1 MSVIQ
6 VVCQNCGAKYKLPA
20 TFAADKAKCKACGQA
35 IDVAAQRAQPP
46 ESTAATPVSAK
57 AQPATA
63 KAQPATAKAQPAK
76 ARPASEPARPARAGA
91 ASASS
96 RRAKGDAEGEGTDK
110 PGRRGRGDKEKKKS
124 GMSPAVIGGVLVG
137 VGALVVGG
145 ILMFGGDKPAEAGKS
160 ENQQSVASSGSGGT
174 ATNESA
180 AKSGDGANPASP
192 APIDNAPATTEPAG
206 GTDTPAP
213 TPKAPEATK
222 PAAKPPGA
230 PKFETKADIFDPKTL
245 EPLTY
250 PDEVDAA
257 IRAEIDE
264 AVQAIDGTGTR
275 AARRAKARLEE
286 LGYPALFGL
295 TNRLRDIDY
304 TTRDGT
310 IMAYEI
316 HRLME
321 LIAKGTNTSF
331 KQVDDEPDLETADWN
346 AKGVR
351 TWQNFLQ
358 QNNTLEK
365 YEAFQARKKAALEKQ
380 GK

>member
-46 ESTAATPVSAK
+46 ESTAAAPVS
-57 AQPATA
+57 A

-76 ARPASEPARPARAGA
+76 ARPTSEPARPARAST
-91 ASASS
+91 ASPAS
-96 RRAKGDAEGEGTDK
+96 RRAKGDAGSENSEK
-110 PGRRGRGDKEKKKS
+110 PGRRARGEKEAKKS
-124 GMSPAVIGGVLVG
+124 GMSPAVIGGILVG

-145 ILMFGGDKPAEAGKS
+145 ILMFNGDKPAEAGKT
-160 ENQQSVASSGSGGT
+160 ENPQPVASSGSGSN
-174 ATNESA
+174 AANESA
-180 AKSGDGANPASP
+180 TKIGDGENPATP
-192 APIDNAPATTEPAG
+192 APTDNAPATTDPAG
-206 GTDTPAP
+206 GNDTPAA
-213 TPKAPEATK
+213 TPKAPEAAKPTAK
-222 PAAKPPGA
+222 PAGA

-310 IMAYEI
+310 ILAYEI

-351 TWQNFLQ
+351 TWQDFLRE
-358 QNNTLEK
+358 NDTLEK